1 MGRAGAGGGGGGHS
15 GGGHSSGRSS
25 GGHHVSSGSSGRR
38 AGGGSFSGNS
48 SYHGHHNYNEP
59 FGGLP
64 PYRGYGGGMF
74 PPPRHDTVI
83 VSSNPFGEVMAFI
96 VTIIIVFVLAFGMKI
111 SNNSSIPKSTQN
123 REKITANIAYDNNCI
138 VDNIGWFDNL
148 SKTEKAIK
156 YFYDKTGIQPYVV
169 LNAYDNTLT
178 TDAQKEQYAKDCN
191 DNSQHNQ

>member
-1 MGRAGAGGGGGGHS
+1 MGRAGAGGGGDEYS

-38 AGGGSFSGNS
+38 AGAGSFSGNN
-48 SYHGHHNYNEP
+48 SYHGYHNYNGP
-59 FGGLP
+59 FGGPP

-74 PPPRHDTVI
+74 PPPGPPPRRDTVI

-96 VTIIIVFVLAFGMKI
+96 VTIIIVFVLAFGMKL
-111 SNNSSIPKSTQN
+111 SNISSIPKSTQN

-148 SKTEKAIK
+148 SKTEKAI
-156 YFYDKTGIQPYVV
+156 
-169 LNAYDNTLT
+169 
-178 TDAQKEQYAKDCN
+178 
-191 DNSQHNQ
+191 